1 MRRTL
6 RTVSA
11 EARDRTEVR
20 GEVRRKR
27 ERRAIGAVER
37 FIHLV
42 EGDLGSVVVV
52 LQLVVLVFDDLGE
65 TLATFYRDIYRGR
78 GYWDNTLIM

>member
-6 RTVSA
+6 WTVNA

-27 ERRAIGAVER
+27 ERSAIDAVER
-37 FIHLV
+37 FIHSV
-42 EGDLGSVVVV
+42 EGDWGSVVV
-52 LQLVVLVFDDLGE
+52 LLLLVVVVFDDLGGG
-65 TLATFYRDIYRGR
+65 IYRGR
-78 GYWDNTLIM
+78 GYWDDTLIM

>member
-6 RTVSA
+6 WTVNA

-27 ERRAIGAVER
+27 ERSAIDAVER
-37 FIHLV
+37 FIHSV
-42 EGDLGSVVVV
+42 EGDWGSVVV
-52 LQLVVLVFDDLGE
+52 LLLMVVVVFDDLGE